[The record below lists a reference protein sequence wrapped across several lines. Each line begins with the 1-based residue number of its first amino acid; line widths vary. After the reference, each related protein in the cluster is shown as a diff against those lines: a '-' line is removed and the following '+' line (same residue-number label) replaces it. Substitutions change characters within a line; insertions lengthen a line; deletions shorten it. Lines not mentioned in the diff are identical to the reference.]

1 MWSAGSARRA
11 RLRPGAEPVTEAW
24 AAARVDSIMTAQTDA
39 PTVGAVRA
47 IATPHT
53 LATEAGR
60 QAFADGGS
68 AVDAAIAADAVLT
81 VVYPH
86 NTAIG
91 GDLIA
96 LVART
101 AAADA
106 GADGDPPT
114 SAAPAPGAGSQTT
127 LELVDGFGYA
137 PRAVDPAAW
146 GTSGRVPAFG
156 PESITVPGTLRGW
169 KHLHDT
175 YGRLPWA
182 RLLEPAIACARDGYP
197 ISESLRGAIDRTAAS
212 GPEGLAFVEAMFG
225 PDWAEA
231 EQASNPALAR
241 TLTRLAEAGPDD
253 FYAGAVAADVLA
265 YLQQVR
271 PDFAAEDLADYT
283 VHIGEPLSTEFAGLT
298 VNTGGAPCQGFAL
311 LRYLDELGE
320 AAEPRGAAGA
330 DGVGG
335 AAGSDSVG
343 ASGVGESGGTGESGG
358 VGESGGDGGSS
369 GADGIDDGALTDAAL
384 ARIWTESFAA
394 SDALRDSVL
403 AEDTDPALLLDRS
416 GRLGSGDPAASPT
429 GSASA
434 AGSAFPIGGAS
445 PADTVRPVATPPA
458 DGDTVGIAA
467 SDGEVSISLIQSLYS
482 AFGSRCLDPHTGIV
496 FQNRGSMFS
505 LDPDS
510 PQLVRGRTRPAH
522 TLMPVIVTDPTGRP
536 ALVQATMG
544 GKAQAQIHA
553 RLFTHL
559 VRGGTAAEAVA
570 LPRWVTGVRHQD
582 DTPQSVHAEEDVPAE
597 AVAELE
603 RSSPEPVRW
612 TAPRTDWMGH
622 ANVIDLRGETP
633 EAASDP
639 RADGSAW
646 VG

>member
-1 MWSAGSARRA
+1 M
-11 RLRPGAEPVTEAW
+11 TEAW
-24 AAARVDSIMTAQTDA
+24 AAARVDSIMTAQTAA
-39 PTVGAVRA
+39 PTAGAVRA

-106 GADGDPPT
+106 GADGDPST
-114 SAAPAPGAGSQTT
+114 SAAPAPGGGSQTT

-212 GPEGLAFVEAMFG
+212 GPEGRAFVEAMFG
-225 PDWAEA
+225 ADWADA
-231 EQASNPALAR
+231 RRASNPALAR

-253 FYAGAVAADVLA
+253 FYDGEVAADVLA

-283 VHIGEPLSTEFAGLT
+283 VHLGEPLSTEFAGLT

-343 ASGVGESGGTGESGG
+343 ASGVGESGG
-358 VGESGGDGGSS
+358 DGGSG
-369 GADGIDDGALTDAAL
+369 GADSIDDGALNDAAL
-384 ARIWTESFAA
+384 ARIWTGSFAA

-429 GSASA
+429 GSASP
-434 AGSAFPIGGAS
+434 AGSTSPTGGAS
-445 PADTVRPVATPPA
+445 PADTVRPDATPPA

-570 LPRWVTGVRHQD
+570 LPRWVTGVRHPD

-603 RSSPEPVRW
+603 RSSPEPVQW

-622 ANVIDLRGETP
+622 ANVIDLREDTP

>member
-1 MWSAGSARRA
+1 
-11 RLRPGAEPVTEAW
+11 
-24 AAARVDSIMTAQTDA
+24 MTAQTAA

-68 AVDAAIAADAVLT
+68 AVDVAIAADAVLT

-101 AAADA
+101 AAADV
-106 GADGDPPT
+106 GADGDPST
-114 SAAPAPGAGSQTT
+114 SAAPAPGGGSQTT

-253 FYAGAVAADVLA
+253 FYDGAVAADVLA

-358 VGESGGDGGSS
+358 GNGSS
-369 GADGIDDGALTDAAL
+369 GADSIDDGALTDAAL
-384 ARIWTESFAA
+384 ARIWTGSFAA

-416 GRLGSGDPAASPT
+416 GRLGSGDPGASPT
-429 GSASA
+429 GNASA
-434 AGSAFPIGGAS
+434 AGSAFPTGGAS

-603 RSSPEPVRW
+603 RSSPEPVQW

>member
-169 KHLHDT
+169 KHLHDA

-283 VHIGEPLSTEFAGLT
+283 VHIGEPLSTE
-298 VNTGGAPCQGFAL
+298 
-311 LRYLDELGE
+311 
-320 AAEPRGAAGA
+320 
-330 DGVGG
+330 
-335 AAGSDSVG
+335 SV
-343 ASGVGESGGTGESGG
+343 S
-358 VGESGGDGGSS
+358 
-369 GADGIDDGALTDAAL
+369 
-384 ARIWTESFAA
+384 
-394 SDALRDSVL
+394 
-403 AEDTDPALLLDRS
+403 
-416 GRLGSGDPAASPT
+416 
-429 GSASA
+429 
-434 AGSAFPIGGAS
+434 
-445 PADTVRPVATPPA
+445 
-458 DGDTVGIAA
+458 
-467 SDGEVSISLIQSLYS
+467 Y
-482 AFGSRCLDPHTGIV
+482 
-496 FQNRGSMFS
+496 
-505 LDPDS
+505 
-510 PQLVRGRTRPAH
+510 
-522 TLMPVIVTDPTGRP
+522 
-536 ALVQATMG
+536 
-544 GKAQAQIHA
+544 
-553 RLFTHL
+553 THL
-559 VRGGTAAEAVA
+559 T
-570 LPRWVTGVRHQD
+570 LPTILLV
-582 DTPQSVHAEEDVPAE
+582 
-597 AVAELE
+597 
-603 RSSPEPVRW
+603 
-612 TAPRTDWMGH
+612 
-622 ANVIDLRGETP
+622 
-633 EAASDP
+633 
-639 RADGSAW
+639 
-646 VG
+646 